1 MPGLAQAWG
10 NASSFTKC
18 CLCCRAADFW
28 NQAQPVVVQIYHPSA
43 SFPRDGPQPNAICN
57 VLNCPLVGFL
67 GQAGSRGAG
76 GWMRVGG
83 RRGLRSGRNSFP
95 LAKKHHLSTGKTHF
109 ASWQNSFCQRAIP
122 FCQLSTLILPAGNLI
137 LPTGKNSFF

>member
-43 SFPRDGPQPNAICN
+43 SFPRDGPQPDAICN
-57 VLNCPLVGFL
+57 VLNCPLVRFL

-95 LAKKHHLSTGKTHF
+95 LAEKTHLSAGKTRFASKLVLPAGKTHF
-109 ASWQNSFCQRAIP
+109 ASAHAF
-122 FCQLSTLILPAGNLI
+122 FKF
-137 LPTGKNSFF
+137 PTHFFAFPLNFHVFL